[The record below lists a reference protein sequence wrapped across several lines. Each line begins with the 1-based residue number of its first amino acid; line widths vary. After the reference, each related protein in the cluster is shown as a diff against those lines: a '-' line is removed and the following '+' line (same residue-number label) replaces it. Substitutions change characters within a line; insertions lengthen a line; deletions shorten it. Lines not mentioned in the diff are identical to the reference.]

1 MVCIVLEA
9 LSGAKIAHREKA
21 RMISEEV
28 ISTCQLTF
36 GPLRS
41 VRLGPS
47 LSNSALVLGGRLFS
61 RSTSTLLRW
70 LPPIF
75 PYPPLVW
82 NGRAQGCCCH
92 ATQPCIHTLFPC
104 SVINEITHA
113 TKSCSLI
120 RRQGS
125 RSKAYKDCH
134 VNALIA

>member
-70 LPPIF
+70 LPPNF
-75 PYPPLVW
+75 SLSTV
-82 NGRAQGCCCH
+82 GFER
-92 ATQPCIHTLFPC
+92 
-104 SVINEITHA
+104 
-113 TKSCSLI
+113 SCSGMLL
-120 RRQGS
+120 S
-125 RSKAYKDCH
+125 CDSAMHTHSLSMFDY
-134 VNALIA
+134 